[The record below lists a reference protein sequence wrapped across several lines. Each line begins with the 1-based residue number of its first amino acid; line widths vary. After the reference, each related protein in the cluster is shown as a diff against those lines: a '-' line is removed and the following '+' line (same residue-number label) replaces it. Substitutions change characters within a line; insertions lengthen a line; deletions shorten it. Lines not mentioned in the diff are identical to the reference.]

1 MGMNEQE
8 LISDEEPENDEPPV
22 LGSWKNFYTV
32 VLVLHLMLLIAF
44 YLFSRAY
51 TV

>member
-1 MGMNEQE
+1 MNEE
-8 LISDEEPENDEPPV
+8 DLIEDDAVDTEDPPI
-22 LGSWKNFYTV
+22 LGDWKTIYAI
-32 VLVLHLMLLIAF
+32 VLVLHLILLIAF

>member
-1 MGMNEQE
+1 MKEE
-8 LISDEEPENDEPPV
+8 DLIKDEDLDADAPPI
-22 LGSWKNFYTV
+22 LGNWKNIYAV
-32 VLVLHLMLLIAF
+32 VLFLHLLLLIAF